1 MAKDQD
7 DRPDRWEAQV
17 RKGALEMAILA
28 SLWKGK
34 LYGLEMLRVLEER
47 SRLGLAEGTLY
58 LILSR
63 LKAEGAVQSEWIDA
77 GTGHPRKY
85 YWLTAAGKDRL
96 RAMARFW
103 NQFSA
108 SLDTLLEPVLSR
120 KEPPHADQ

>member
-1 MAKDQD
+1 LRLPKIEDSH
-7 DRPDRWEAQV
+7 PDRWEAQI

-28 SLWKGK
+28 SLWKTR
-34 LYGLEMLRVLEER
+34 LYGLEMLRVLEVR
-47 SRLGLAEGTLY
+47 SSLGLAEGTLY

-63 LKAEGAVQSEWIDA
+63 LKTEGLVDSEWIDA

-108 SLDTLLEPVLSR
+108 GLDNLLEPILGR
-120 KEPPHADQ
+120 KDLPHA